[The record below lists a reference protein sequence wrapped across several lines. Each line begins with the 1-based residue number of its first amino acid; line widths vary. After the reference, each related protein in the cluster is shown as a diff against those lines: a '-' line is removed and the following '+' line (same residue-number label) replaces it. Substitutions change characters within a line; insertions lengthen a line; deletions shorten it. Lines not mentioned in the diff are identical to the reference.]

1 MNEIEIIKEQIRGRI
16 EGLNRVRIRFWG
28 IGYDSDETAL
38 EVRKFTCD
46 EIDRL
51 QAILDNDYLEEQTN
65 KGER

>member
-1 MNEIEIIKEQIRGRI
+1 MSEVEIAREQIRGRI

-28 IGYDSDETAL
+28 IGYDRDKTAL

-65 KGER
+65 ATE